1 MTIIKKIALIV
12 SSAIDYELANK

>member
-12 SSAIDYELANK
+12 SSAIDYEFANK